1 MPAPR
6 EVATVDVEPE
16 DQASEYGEVPP
27 EALTEPAPS
36 FPPLQLTL
44 DVTLAD
50 TMSKEGSEMVM
61 LAVSVQPLASVTV
74 TVYVPEDSPEAVAV
88 EAPEDHA

>member
-1 MPAPR
+1 
-6 EVATVDVEPE
+6 
-16 DQASEYGEVPP
+16 
-27 EALTEPAPS
+27 
-36 FPPLQLTL
+36 
-44 DVTLAD
+44 
-50 TMSKEGSEMVM
+50 MSKEGSEMVM